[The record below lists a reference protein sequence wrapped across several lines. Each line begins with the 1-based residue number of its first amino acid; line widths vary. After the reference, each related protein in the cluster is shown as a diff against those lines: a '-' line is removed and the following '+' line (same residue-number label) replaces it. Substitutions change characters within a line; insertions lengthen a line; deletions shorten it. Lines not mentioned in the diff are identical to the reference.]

1 MSVRESCEV
10 VVVGGGMVGL
20 TLGVALGRAGVE
32 TIVIDAASPVQAA
45 ALAFDGRVSS
55 LAPAS
60 CRMLEALGPWEL
72 IERDAQAVLDIVVG
86 DGTVRGGASAAM
98 LHFDHRD
105 LGPQPLAHMVE
116 NRHFRAA
123 LDYCAR
129 QQVSLKVLAPSRLA
143 SLRVDGGAVEL
154 NTHEGHEVRA
164 RLCIAADGR
173 DSQVR
178 QSCQIRTHGWRYGQS
193 GMVTTVEHELPHR
206 GVAHELFLE
215 GGPFAILPMKGNRSS
230 VVWSENETLATS
242 FMALPDDEFAAE
254 LGSRFGD
261 HLGALRLT
269 GPRWSYPLTLCL
281 AETYV
286 ADRVALVGDAAHTV
300 HPLAG
305 QGLNLGLRDV
315 AAVAETI
322 VDTRRLGL
330 DIGAFDCLQR
340 YQALRRI
347 DNVVFALSLDALNKL
362 FSNDIT
368 ALRALRR
375 FGLDLVDGLG
385 PLKTMFMRQAGGEG
399 AMLPRLMRGEPF

>member
-1 MSVRESCEV
+1 
-10 VVVGGGMVGL
+10 MVGL
-20 TLGVALGRAGVE
+20 TLGIALGRAGVE
-32 TIVIDAASPVQAA
+32 TIVIDAANPVQASGA
-45 ALAFDGRVSS
+45 AFDGRASS

-60 CRMLEALGPWEL
+60 RRMLEVLGLWDF
-72 IERDAQAVLDIVVG
+72 IAQDAQAVLDIVVG

-105 LGPQPLAHMVE
+105 LGPEPLAHMVE

-123 LDYCAR
+123 LDLCAR
-129 QQVSLKVLAPSRLA
+129 RHDALKVWAPSRLA
-143 SLRVDGGAVEL
+143 ALQVDRGAVALRTE
-154 NTHEGHEVRA
+154 EGSEVRA

-173 DSQVR
+173 DSKVR
-178 QSCQIRTHGWRYGQS
+178 QSCRIRTSGWRYGQS

-215 GGPFAILPMKGNRSS
+215 GGPFAILPLTGNRSS
-230 VVWSENETLATS
+230 IVWSENETLATS
-242 FMALPDDEFAAE
+242 FMALPDEAFSAE
-254 LGSRFGD
+254 LGLRFGD
-261 HLGALRLT
+261 HLGPLRLT
-269 GPRWSYPLTLCL
+269 GPRWSYPLSLSL

-322 VDTRRLGL
+322 VDARRLGL
-330 DIGAFDCLQR
+330 DPGACDSLRR
-340 YQALRRI
+340 YEALRRT
-347 DNVVFALSLDALNKL
+347 DNLVFALSLDALNRL
-362 FSNDIT
+362 FSNDI
-368 ALRALRR
+368 APLRALRR
-375 FGLDLVDGLG
+375 VGLDLVDGLG

-399 AMLPRLMRGEPF
+399 TSLPRLMRGEPV